1 MGRFGRMQSER
12 GGYRKRRVTF
22 VSREPLISVC
32 IPVYNTEIF
41 LAQCLRSVISQDFP
55 YFEVVLVSDASRGK
69 DQKGRSAKKIVHLMQ
84 KECDRFRK
92 AACLP
97 PVKLRFIEHK
107 ENRGLI
113 EVRRTLCYEA
123 KAFFMTQLDSDDQ
136 LEEGALSSLFN
147 AAMTGAKGLNHGLS
161 GRNAGPSGEKEYRAG
176 EQACEQAG
184 DTPGEQV
191 CEQAGNQSAGVGG
204 NYESDSSAEDFS
216 TSDASAQAGD
226 TAGGGALNGDLSASS
241 LNAAAS
247 FSADSAQ
254 TGQKSAAQ
262 SGNQTGAL
270 YGAQAPAHLY
280 ENLPDLESF
289 VDIVHGTSTAGT
301 FSEDGTFTPSK
312 VNRYGKIFYGEI
324 EGRELF
330 RRWFLDAAF
339 TANTW
344 GKLIKRRLWLKAYE
358 SIPYTQC
365 NVADDLLL
373 FFFLA
378 QEAKNYL
385 GIQNK
390 VYLYRVDSGMTSHRK
405 IDTIHK
411 WKMVCST
418 ASVFSVLSSWAQED
432 EKRLAP
438 DELEMLKAMT
448 RTYLVNNIKQMR
460 DRVIPELMEEAR
472 SLLCE
477 YWGESFVRLA
487 EEALDKNENKDSSEV
502 SAKM

>member
-1 MGRFGRMQSER
+1 MGGFGRMESER
-12 GGYRKRRVTF
+12 GGGRKRRVTF
-22 VSREPLISVC
+22 VPREPLISVC
-32 IPVYNTEIF
+32 IPVYNTEPF
-41 LAQCLRSVISQDFP
+41 LAQCLRSVIRQDFP

-84 KECDRFRK
+84 KECDSLRK

-97 PVKLRFIEHK
+97 PVKLKLIEHK

-147 AAMTGAKGLNHGLS
+147 AAMTG
-161 GRNAGPSGEKEYRAG
+161 
-176 EQACEQAG
+176 
-184 DTPGEQV
+184 
-191 CEQAGNQSAGVGG
+191 VGG
-204 NYESDSSAEDFS
+204 NYESGTSAEGFS
-216 TSDASAQAGD
+216 TGD
-226 TAGGGALNGDLSASS
+226 
-241 LNAAAS
+241 AS

-254 TGQKSAAQ
+254 ADQKSAAQ
-262 SGNQTGAL
+262 SGNQTGAQC
-270 YGAQAPAHLY
+270 GAQAPAPLY

-312 VNRYGKIFYGEI
+312 VNRYGKIFYGKI

-330 RRWFLDAAF
+330 RRWFLDGDF

-385 GIQNK
+385 GIQNN

-448 RTYLVNNIKQMR
+448 RTYLLNNIKQMR

-487 EEALDKNENKDSSEV
+487 EEALDKNENKASSEIV
-502 SAKM
+502 AGQ

>member
-12 GGYRKRRVTF
+12 GGCRKRRVAF
-22 VSREPLISVC
+22 VPREPLISVC
-32 IPVYNTEIF
+32 IPVYNTEPF
-41 LAQCLRSVISQDFP
+41 LVQCLRSVITQDFP

-84 KECDRFRK
+84 KECDSLRK

-147 AAMTGAKGLNHGLS
+147 AAMTG
-161 GRNAGPSGEKEYRAG
+161 
-176 EQACEQAG
+176 
-184 DTPGEQV
+184 
-191 CEQAGNQSAGVGG
+191 VGG
-204 NYESDSSAEDFS
+204 NYESGTSVDGFS
-216 TSDASAQAGD
+216 TGD
-226 TAGGGALNGDLSASS
+226 TAGGGALNGDLSASD

-254 TGQKSAAQ
+254 ADKKSAAQ
-262 SGNQTGAL
+262 SGNQTGAQ
-270 YGAQAPAHLY
+270 YGAQTSVPLY
-280 ENLPDLESF
+280 ENLSDLESF

-301 FSEDGTFTPSK
+301 FSEEGIFTPSK
-312 VNRYGKIFYGEI
+312 VNRYGKIFYGKI

-330 RRWFLDAAF
+330 RRWFLDGAF

-448 RTYLVNNIKQMR
+448 RTYLLNNIKQMR

-487 EEALDKNENKDSSEV
+487 EEALDKNENNS
-502 SAKM
+502 